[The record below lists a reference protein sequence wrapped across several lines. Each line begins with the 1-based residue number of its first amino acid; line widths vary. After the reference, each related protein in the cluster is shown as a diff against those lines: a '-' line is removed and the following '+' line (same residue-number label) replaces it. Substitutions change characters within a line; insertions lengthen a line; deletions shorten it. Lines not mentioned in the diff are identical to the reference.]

1 MEPATGREL
10 SLRVGASQV
19 QAHYHE
25 LGPPEGVP
33 VLFAHT
39 GGAAASAWMC
49 WYRNLAVFAAAGYR
63 VLAPDN
69 VGFGQTAVVD
79 GGPVASPAFLLAFL
93 DATGVERAHL
103 LGNSGGG
110 MAITTL
116 ASEHPERV
124 RSLVLSG
131 GEPRVAT
138 PAAAAI
144 TPRLGRTARMDL
156 VRAVLSKPEVTLEDM
171 RVTTA
176 AFFCNPTH
184 PEVETVARLRLD
196 TIRLP
201 GAQERDRKAAFGQI
215 EGGRATT
222 GDGVFRRIQAPT
234 LLLHGRDEP
243 GFYAAA
249 DEAPLLEAA
258 LAVVRLIPRC
268 DALVLGGCGHWPQL
282 EMAERYNQACLRFL
296 AAAAAG

>member
-1 MEPATGREL
+1 MEPAQGRDL
-10 SLRVGASQV
+10 TLQVGTSQV
-19 QAHYHE
+19 RAHYHD
-25 LGPPEGVP
+25 LGPADGAP

-39 GGAAASAWMC
+39 GGAAVSAWMC
-49 WYRNLAVFAAAGYR
+49 WYPTLAAFAAAGYR

-69 VGFGQTAVVD
+69 VSFGQTVVVD
-79 GGPVASPAFLLAFL
+79 GGPVTGPAFLLAFL
-93 DATGVERAHL
+93 DAMGVGRAHL

-110 MAITTL
+110 MALVTL

-156 VRAVLSKPEVTLEDM
+156 VRTVLSKPEVTLEDM
-171 RVTTA
+171 RVTST
-176 AFFCNPTH
+176 AFFCNPAH
-184 PEVETVARLRLD
+184 PEVDTVARLRLD

-201 GAQERDRKAAFGQI
+201 GAQERDRKAAFAQI

-222 GDGVFRRIQAPT
+222 SDAVFRRIQAPT

-243 GFYAAA
+243 GFYAAE
-249 DEAPLLEAA
+249 DEGPLLEAA

-268 DALVLGGCGHWPQL
+268 DALVLAGCGHWPQI
-282 EMAERYNQACLRFL
+282 EMAERYNQECLRFL
-296 AAAAAG
+296 AAAAG